1 MLERANP
8 ETPLARQLSV
18 GAVVD
23 WIIHRGPVSRAAIAK
38 ATGLSKQTVSEVVRA
53 LEIAGWV
60 RPTGRTSGNV
70 GRTATTYEICPDA
83 AFVLGVDLGGTKV
96 HGAIANLA
104 CEVVAESSEPT
115 DARGGHAVVDQI
127 AALLARLAERAEIGR
142 DRIRL
147 VAIGSPGV
155 LDQQSGAI
163 RLAPNI
169 PSFDSFDVIG
179 ALRDALSTE
188 VIIENDVNIA
198 AIGEQWLGRAKGTS
212 TFAFLALGTGFG
224 MGVLSEGK
232 LMRGAR
238 GAAGEIAYLPIG
250 GDPFDPATRAHGAL
264 EAAVGAAGIV
274 RRYCNAGGTAATTVR
289 EIFDRD
295 AAGDRVAAETIT
307 ETARLLALTA
317 LTVATLLDPE
327 MIVLGGSI
335 GSRLELVDKVR
346 ELLAGCMASPIPVE
360 ASALGNRAGIVGA
373 LAVAI
378 NNIHNSLFGP
388 ARLPKALALPALPAL
403 RGLSIGA

>member
-1 MLERANP
+1 MLERANS

-38 ATGLSKQTVSEVVRA
+38 TTGLSKQTVSEVVRA

-60 RPTGRTSGNV
+60 RPTGQTRGGL

-104 CEVVAESSEPT
+104 CEVVAEDSEPT
-115 DARGGHAVVDQI
+115 DVSGGRAVVEQI
-127 AALLARLAERAEIGR
+127 ATLFSCLAKRAGIERQRVRLA
-142 DRIRL
+142 
-147 VAIGSPGV
+147 AIGSPGV
-155 LDQQSGAI
+155 LDQASGAI

-169 PSFDSFDVIG
+169 PDFDSLDVIG
-179 ALRDALSTE
+179 ALRHALSTE

-198 AIGEQWLGRAKGTS
+198 AIGEQWLGKARGKS

-224 MGVLSEGK
+224 MGVLSDGK
-232 LMRGAR
+232 LLRGAH

-274 RRYCNAGGTAATTVR
+274 RRYHEAGGLATTTVR
-289 EIFDRD
+289 EIFDRMGS
-295 AAGDRVAAETIT
+295 GDRIAADVIA

-335 GSRLELVDKVR
+335 GSRSELVDKVR
-346 ELLAGCMASPIPVE
+346 ERLAGCMASPIPVE
-360 ASALGNRAGIVGA
+360 RSALGNRAGIVGA
-373 LAVAI
+373 LAIAI
-378 NNIHNSLFGP
+378 NNVHNSLFGP
-388 ARLPKALALPALPAL
+388 AGLPKALALPAVPEL
-403 RGLSIGA
+403 RGLSLGA